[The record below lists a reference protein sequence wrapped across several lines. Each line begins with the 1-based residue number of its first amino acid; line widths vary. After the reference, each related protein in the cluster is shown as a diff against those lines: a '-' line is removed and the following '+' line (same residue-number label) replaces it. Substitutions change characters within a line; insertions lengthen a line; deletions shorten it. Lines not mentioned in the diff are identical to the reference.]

1 MTVTDNGTTLSEKI
15 NQARERAH
23 AQSGTAIA
31 GLIKIADWLELRETS
46 ERLTETVVLLD
57 SYTFNLMVMGRMKNG
72 KSTLLNALLEGTT
85 QPVTMSTGRGL
96 MAVGTLPTTAVLTTV
111 HYADKPSVKVQR
123 MDGSSEDWK
132 FDQYLH
138 DSVLTADNEEN
149 ERFFE
154 QIKEFQIGFPAV
166 LCQAGVIVV
175 DSPGTDEHPLRT
187 RITRAAACKADA
199 AIRPYR
205 SDVLMGEKELEED
218 AEVRKAGTRVFTVVN
233 VWGDNQVDDRMRAYV
248 WNRYVRDQLG
258 GPKWD
263 NQDLADRDIF
273 LVHAQQAF
281 LARLAGD
288 AAGVERS
295 GLGALERRLGEFL
308 TNERL
313 PAHLHKHATSAIRL
327 AGVIEEHVGQR
338 EAAAR
343 ADQRRLQDA
352 YIAEQPKIAQITAQ
366 ADKLPAIFAR
376 YQAQADID
384 LRTSFRQA
392 VADIRQDLPDYL
404 ESVALPSAESFAKV
418 FQHKKMAAEAAAA
431 ISEFTT
437 DRLDKWS
444 QTEAHALLEPIMK
457 RLGDE
462 VKAEVAAISEQLDE
476 INFRMSG
483 WTVSADGNI
492 RLVST
497 TERVLSAVAG
507 LFFGDVSAAVTGGA
521 GGWRG
526 AAGGISGAL
535 GASILLG
542 ALGVGAGIVFWPV
555 TLAAAMVAGIAAG
568 SYNLDQRVKK
578 AALATADQSL
588 ATLPDLS
595 GEVIS
600 AKVAEFFAQAEQEV
614 SGEVKAFITEQVR
627 SIEKFVELNQRDQA
641 DKDRTLK
648 EMAKARSTVAEHVVT
663 LEQAVAIAKQG

>member
-1 MTVTDNGTTLSEKI
+1 MPRSGRREHASSPSSTCGAITRSMTGCGPT
-15 NQARERAH
+15 
-23 AQSGTAIA
+23 SGTAMCGI
-31 GLIKIADWLELRETS
+31 
-46 ERLTETVVLLD
+46 
-57 SYTFNLMVMGRMKNG
+57 
-72 KSTLLNALLEGTT
+72 
-85 QPVTMSTGRGL
+85 
-96 MAVGTLPTTAVLTTV
+96 
-111 HYADKPSVKVQR
+111 
-123 MDGSSEDWK
+123 SS
-132 FDQYLH
+132 
-138 DSVLTADNEEN
+138 
-149 ERFFE
+149 
-154 QIKEFQIGFPAV
+154 
-166 LCQAGVIVV
+166 
-175 DSPGTDEHPLRT
+175 
-187 RITRAAACKADA
+187 
-199 AIRPYR
+199 
-205 SDVLMGEKELEED
+205 
-218 AEVRKAGTRVFTVVN
+218 
-233 VWGDNQVDDRMRAYV
+233 
-248 WNRYVRDQLG
+248 G

-273 LVHAQQAF
+273 FVHAQQAF
-281 LARLAGD
+281 LARMAGD

-327 AGVIEEHVGQR
+327 ARAIDEHVGQR

-352 YIAEQPKIAQITAQ
+352 YLAEQPKIAQITAQ

-376 YQAQADID
+376 YQAQADLD

-392 VADIRQDLPDYL
+392 VADMRQDLPEYAG
-404 ESVALPSAESFAKV
+404 VGSAPVGGRASTMV

-431 ISEFTT
+431 IGEFTT

-483 WTVSADGNI
+483 WTVQAADGNI

-535 GASILLG
+535 GASFLLG

-555 TLAAAMVAGIAAG
+555 TLAAAMVAGIVAG

-578 AALATADQSL
+578 KALETADKSL
-588 ATLPDLS
+588 ATLPDVS
-595 GEVIS
+595 GGVIS

-614 SGEVKAFITEQVR
+614 SAEVKAFITEQVR
-627 SIEKFVELNQRDQA
+627 GHPAVRRAQPAGPGR
-641 DKDRTLK
+641 
-648 EMAKARSTVAEHVVT
+648 AR
-663 LEQAVAIAKQG
+663 IAS